1 MDNDSQAVAQLASRY
16 RCIAD
21 LPALLA
27 TRIVRE
33 SRRVAVAAG
42 AELFAQGEPYTSFPL
57 VLSGAVDVSMRSSTG
72 RELRLYRVASG
83 ETRVLST
90 GCLLGDSRHSADAV
104 AAEASELLL
113 VPPVLFRELVAS
125 EPVFC
130 QAIFAQYFERM
141 AELLALVEAVAFQRL
156 DRRLAARLL
165 DSTRSLEVS
174 HAELTRELGSVRELV
189 SRLLGQFAE
198 RGVIRSTR
206 ARIEILDRPA
216 LEKIASAP

>member
-1 MDNDSQAVAQLASRY
+1 MA
-16 RCIAD
+16 
-21 LPALLA
+21 P
-27 TRIVRE
+27 
-33 SRRVAVAAG
+33 
-42 AELFAQGEPYTSFPL
+42 
-57 VLSGAVDVSMRSSTG
+57 
-72 RELRLYRVASG
+72 G

-104 AAEASELLL
+104 AADASELLL

-130 QAIFAQYFERM
+130 QAIFAQDFERM